1 MAKGVITP
9 AETQA
14 EARRLY
20 NAGLTAREIEELTG
34 TPKDTVISW
43 LTPAMKRRKEHRSAG
58 LKAAAA
64 LIIELYN
71 ERDSFRDEA
80 VRLALRAAATQVK
93 AANAEGAYQI
103 QLEGNVALHER
114 YREAAAERD
123 DARAEFAELQD
134 AIYESDSDAERR
146 EAILDYVSLRYETVL
161 RNAGIASSYQART
174 ANVHNDRLCK
184 IEDALGLRAGT
195 EKSMLERI
203 EALEGTAK
211 IHAQTPASFGHRG
224 PGPVGAEPT
233 VRKVRMTQTEGVPH
247 A

>member
-1 MAKGVITP
+1 M
-9 AETQA
+9 
-14 EARRLY
+14 Y
-20 NAGLTAREIEELTG
+20 SFAG
-34 TPKDTVISW
+34 
-43 LTPAMKRRKEHRSAG
+43 
-58 LKAAAA
+58 
-64 LIIELYN
+64 
-71 ERDSFRDEA
+71 
-80 VRLALRAAATQVK
+80 RATATQVK

-103 QLEGNVALHER
+103 QLKGNVTLHER

-146 EAILDYVSLRYETVL
+146 EAILNYVTLRYETVL

-203 EALEGTAK
+203 EALEGAAK
-211 IHAQTPASFGHRG
+211 IHAQTPDSSDTAAPDQWEPNLRFGKF
-224 PGPVGAEPT
+224 EWT
-233 VRKVRMTQTEGVPH
+233 KSEGVPD